1 MVKELCLAIV
11 DSERG
16 YPGSRQQVAELTA
29 VKTFYP
35 DQLQR
40 LGKLVV

>member
-1 MVKELCLAIV
+1 MARELCLAIV
-11 DSERG
+11 DSEHE
-16 YPGSRQQVAELTA
+16 YPGSCQVTELTA